1 MSGAPRWWRREA
13 DEATALARDAK
24 GRAAV
29 TLLELDTVQ
38 REVER
43 EVEEYADFA
52 PGDGPRLT
60 SRWAPLRDEAFAVT
74 SGYLDVEQRY
84 DLETDLGMEQAR
96 TAAAEFAMVG
106 AAMSDVARRVTAFG
120 EAAEP
125 KFTQVRRQVAELTV
139 AMREL
144 DPTVTAARRAVADA
158 RAAGLLTV
166 DPDVELTAAEA
177 AAARAHEGDAV
188 HGLRATQEAA
198 RLATAHARAALEL
211 ARQLPARREE
221 VARRASSTRTR
232 VQVTTNRVASLPA
245 TLSELRKRYA
255 AAASVDLARAPADVA
270 AHLRRAQQALTTAD
284 ELSGPDAQRWAEAEA
299 ALRAARAAC
308 TEAEDAAQV
317 VLRRLA
323 ELDSIAKDPQPL
335 LATTRRTV
343 RDAQRFLL
351 DSAPT
356 LDTRLAGVLDRL
368 AERLDAASHELARR
382 DPAVRTDH
390 WAYLSELT
398 DIAARAGAVV
408 TEVRERR
415 RAS

>member
-96 TAAAEFAMVG
+96 TAAVEFAKVG

-125 KFTQVRRQVAELTV
+125 KFAQVRRQVAELTV

-211 ARQLPARREE
+211 ARQYPRDGRKLLDGRRPPAPVSRSPPTGWRRCRPPSVSCASVTPRRPAWTLPAPRRTSPRTF
-221 VARRASSTRTR
+221 VARSR
-232 VQVTTNRVASLPA
+232 
-245 TLSELRKRYA
+245 
-255 AAASVDLARAPADVA
+255 
-270 AHLRRAQQALTTAD
+270 H
-284 ELSGPDAQRWAEAEA
+284 
-299 ALRAARAAC
+299 
-308 TEAEDAAQV
+308 
-317 VLRRLA
+317 
-323 ELDSIAKDPQPL
+323 
-335 LATTRRTV
+335 
-343 RDAQRFLL
+343 
-351 DSAPT
+351 
-356 LDTRLAGVLDRL
+356 
-368 AERLDAASHELARR
+368 
-382 DPAVRTDH
+382 
-390 WAYLSELT
+390 
-398 DIAARAGAVV
+398 
-408 TEVRERR
+408 
-415 RAS
+415 

>member
-255 AAASVDLARAPADVA
+255 AA
-270 AHLRRAQQALTTAD
+270 HLRRAQQALTTAD

-323 ELDSIAKDPQPL
+323 ELDSVAKDSKPL

-415 RAS
+415 RPS

>member
-96 TAAAEFAMVG
+96 TAAAEFAKVG

-125 KFTQVRRQVAELTV
+125 QFAQVRRQVAELTV

-177 AAARAHEGDAV
+177 AAAHAHEGDAV
-188 HGLRATQEAA
+188 HALRATQEAA

-323 ELDSIAKDPQPL
+323 ELDSVAKDPQPL

-368 AERLDAASHELARR
+368 AERLDAASHELAR

-415 RAS
+415 RPS